1 MVGASDGRTYE
12 GEQQFGVSI
21 FDFKIAAQR
30 RQPLQEIIRASSAT
44 RRIPGLG
51 EAKP

>member
-21 FDFKIAAQR
+21 FDFKIAASKK
-30 RQPLQEIIRASSAT
+30 ASTSGNYPRFVGYA
-44 RRIPGLG
+44 RIPGLG
-51 EAKP
+51 ETKP

>member
-1 MVGASDGRTYE
+1 MGGASDGRTYE

-21 FDFKIAAQR
+21 FDFKIAASK
-30 RQPLQEIIRASSAT
+30 EASTSKNYPKFVGYA
-44 RRIPGLG
+44 RIPGLG